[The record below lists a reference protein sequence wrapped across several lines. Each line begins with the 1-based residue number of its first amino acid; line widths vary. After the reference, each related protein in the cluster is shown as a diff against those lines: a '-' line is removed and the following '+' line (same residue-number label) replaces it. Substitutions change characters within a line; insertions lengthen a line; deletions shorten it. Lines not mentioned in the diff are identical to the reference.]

1 MEVRAQGRI
10 GGYAS
15 LLNLSFRL
23 SNRKGLCRDGRD
35 GDRVWPGDGSDFS
48 AKEAATHRASY
59 WRHRSFFPPR
69 RSLGEGGFEPH
80 VAADI
85 SSQYVDQTA

>member
-35 GDRVWPGDGSDFS
+35 GDCGWPDDDVGFVDR
-48 AKEAATHRASY
+48 AAGHRASY
-59 WRHRSFFPPR
+59 WQR
-69 RSLGEGGFEPH
+69 RSSP
-80 VAADI
+80 
-85 SSQYVDQTA
+85 